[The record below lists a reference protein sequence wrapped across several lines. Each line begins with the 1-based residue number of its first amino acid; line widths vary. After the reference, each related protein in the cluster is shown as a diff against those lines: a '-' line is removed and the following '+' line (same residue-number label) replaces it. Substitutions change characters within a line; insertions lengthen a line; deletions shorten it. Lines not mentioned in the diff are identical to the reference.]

1 MLSWIGSQVVPRYR
15 NNRRARGFTLLE
27 VIVAFTILSVA
38 LIGLLQ
44 AFATGMRGLGAAQ
57 ASATAVMHARS
68 KLDEIGEVI
77 PLEDSEVSGEYD
89 DGYRW
94 EVRITRIEEGAEGL
108 RVVVPEDLGTPEGG
122 ISLRG
127 ATNFRTPEGWDT
139 IYTSVFNQIERPIA
153 PMMVIPDM
161 ALAPD
166 ISGV

>member
-1 MLSWIGSQVVPRYR
+1 MTRG
-15 NNRRARGFTLLE
+15 RARGFTLLE

-77 PLEDSEVSGEYD
+77 ALEDGELSGEYD

-94 EVRITRIEEGAEGL
+94 EVRISGIEDADGAPEALALAFDVEVTISGARGNTFILNTL
-108 RVVVPEDLGTPEGG
+108 RLGTE
-122 ISLRG
+122 
-127 ATNFRTPEGWDT
+127 
-139 IYTSVFNQIERPIA
+139 Q
-153 PMMVIPDM
+153 
-161 ALAPD
+161 
-166 ISGV
+166 